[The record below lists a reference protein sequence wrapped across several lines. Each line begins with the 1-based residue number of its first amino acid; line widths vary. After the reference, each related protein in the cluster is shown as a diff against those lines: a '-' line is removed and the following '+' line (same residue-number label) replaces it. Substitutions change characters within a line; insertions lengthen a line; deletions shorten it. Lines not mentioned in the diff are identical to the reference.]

1 MTDNG
6 SKIKKPPFLP
16 LWLKTMRVPFLQ
28 ATFIPVVLGS
38 VIAWQAGHFSWGFF
52 ALTLLGASLIHIA
65 TNMLND
71 YFDFKSGNDLR
82 VKHQNPFA
90 GGGRIL
96 TAGLVRPST
105 HLLVSAGCL
114 ALGIVIG
121 LYFVLAQGLTYL
133 FWLGLVGVVSS
144 YFYVGPPFRL
154 AYRGVGEFV
163 VGLNFGPVMT
173 LGAYYVQTGKFAL
186 EPLLASVPI
195 GLLIAAVLW
204 VNEFPDMDADKAV
217 GKLTL
222 VLRLGYLRSVTVF
235 KSLLGASY
243 LLVITYVLLQPLLKQ
258 TVTSYVTLIVLVTLP
273 IGMKA
278 LKVLK
283 ANYRDP
289 HAIIPANANTIM
301 LHLSFGIL
309 SILGFVIG
317 TVNGL

>member
-1 MTDNG
+1 
-6 SKIKKPPFLP
+6 
-16 LWLKTMRVPFLQ
+16 MRIPFLQ
-28 ATFIPVVLGS
+28 ATIIPVVLGS
-38 VIAWQAGHFSWGFF
+38 VIAWQVGHFNSGFF
-52 ALTLLGASLIHIA
+52 
-65 TNMLND
+65 
-71 YFDFKSGNDLR
+71 
-82 VKHQNPFA
+82 
-90 GGGRIL
+90 
-96 TAGLVRPST
+96 
-105 HLLVSAGCL
+105 
-114 ALGIVIG
+114 
-121 LYFVLAQGLTYL
+121 
-133 FWLGLVGVVSS
+133 
-144 YFYVGPPFRL
+144 VGPPFRL
-154 AYRGVGEFV
+154 AYRGVGEFI

-173 LGAYYVQTGKFAL
+173 LGAYYVQTGTFAL
-186 EPLLASVPI
+186 EPFLASLPI

-217 GKLTL
+217 GKQTL
-222 VLRLGYLRSVTVF
+222 VLRLGYLRSVSVYEG
-235 KSLLGASY
+235 LLAASY

-317 TVNGL
+317 TVIGL